1 MGIVIIMGHFGNL
14 GILQRTYG
22 PGGTVSAAIQ
32 SSPVAVEIIIGGES
46 VHRICAMRAD
56 LKGMGLV
63 CVDAP
68 THPRRGKL
76 ARAA

>member
-32 SSPVAVEIIIGGES
+32 SSPVAVEIIIGGEA
-46 VHRICAMRAD
+46 VHRIAPCA
-56 LKGMGLV
+56 
-63 CVDAP
+63 P
-68 THPRRGKL
+68 I
-76 ARAA
+76 